1 MKGFKAVKLI
11 TSFSSRW
18 VGKVVAKWAS
28 KLDAFIIDNI
38 GVTIYGYNLSI
49 KVFLQVGG
57 WVGGRLPG
65 INATSQVG

>member
-1 MKGFKAVKLI
+1 MKEFKAVKLI

-49 KVFLQVGG
+49 RVF
-57 WVGGRLPG
+57 
-65 INATSQVG
+65 

>member
-1 MKGFKAVKLI
+1 MKGFKAAKLI

-57 WVGGRLPG
+57 W
-65 INATSQVG
+65 TTTWY